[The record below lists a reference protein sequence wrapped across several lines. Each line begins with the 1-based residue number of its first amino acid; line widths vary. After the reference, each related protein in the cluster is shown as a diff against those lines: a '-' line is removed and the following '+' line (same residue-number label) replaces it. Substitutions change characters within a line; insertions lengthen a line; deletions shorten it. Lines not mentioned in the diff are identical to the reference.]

1 MSYLWCSARWKDT
14 TRGEVDGVFGLRT
27 RASIRGVTGQLDA
40 QTAVKLGV
48 RPEGREEVGY

>member
-1 MSYLWCSARWKDT
+1 MVCSIS
-14 TRGEVDGVFGLRT
+14 EP